1 MASGIPHRRRS
12 PEGDLQ
18 LSRIVRKLES
28 GASALVPT
36 RRRPAPKRPVTHP
49 VKRGCCGQSV
59 TRRPTARSH
68 RMGPVTT
75 HAV

>member
-28 GASALVPT
+28 GASALVPLGGDQ
-36 RRRPAPKRPVTHP
+36 RRSGPVTHP

>member
-18 LSRIVRKLES
+18 LSRIVRRLEC

-36 RRRPAPKRPVTHP
+36 RRRPAPKRPRHASCQARVLRTIRDAPTH
-49 VKRGCCGQSV
+49 S
-59 TRRPTARSH
+59 
-68 RMGPVTT
+68 
-75 HAV
+75 